1 MCKNII
7 VADSLK
13 FVSDCIESQIQICFP
28 DSNLLVLSSY
38 KELSKVV
45 YARSSVPDLVILDL
59 ELAGMKSFY
68 SVKELREKNTD
79 SLLLVRVPEKT
90 PLFYLIE
97 LFKIGVNGVFSL
109 DTQHDSLPHIIN
121 ILFGG
126 ERYMPF
132 DLAHALIHS
141 SVTERNEHNLS
152 QREQE
157 ILTLLSIGVSNK
169 EIARYTGI
177 QSSTVKVH
185 NKSIFR
191 KLNVRSRAEARE
203 KYISGPSVDH
213 YESALPIYS

>member
-1 MCKNII
+1 MRKNII

-13 FVSDCIESQIQICFP
+13 FVSDSIKLQVQNCFP
-28 DSNLLVLSSY
+28 GSNLLVLSSY
-38 KELSKVV
+38 QELSKVV
-45 YARSSVPDLVILDL
+45 LARSNIPDLVILDL
-59 ELAGMKSFY
+59 DLAGMKSFY
-68 SVKELREKNTD
+68 SVKRLREKITS

-90 PLFYLIE
+90 PLFYLVE

-109 DTQHDSLPHIIN
+109 ETQHDSLPHIIN

-126 ERYMPF
+126 ERYMPY
-132 DLAHALIHS
+132 DLARALIRS
-141 SVTERNEHNLS
+141 SEAERNEHNLS

-169 EIARYTGI
+169 EIARYAGI

-191 KLNVRSRAEARE
+191 KLNVSSRAEARE
-203 KYISGPSVDH
+203 KYFSVSSIHHYGNSISTH
-213 YESALPIYS
+213 L